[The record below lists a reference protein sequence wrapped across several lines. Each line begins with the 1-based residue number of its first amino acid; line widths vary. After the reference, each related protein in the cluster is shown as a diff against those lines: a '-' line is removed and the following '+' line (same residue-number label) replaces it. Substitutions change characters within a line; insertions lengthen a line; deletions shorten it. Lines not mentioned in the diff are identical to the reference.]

1 MKKLF
6 AFLTFITLTS
16 CNMSSNPPET
26 SLEETISAEDSTYNI
41 QVDESLVTWTG
52 TELSSKIHY
61 GTINFLSGNFE
72 VLEGLISNGEFIVDM
87 TSIINQDLPEERR
100 SILENHLKSEDFFFV
115 EAYPTAKII
124 ISESE
129 IIAEG
134 KWLVTGKLT
143 IKAFTHPIQFE
154 MLNSQEGWK
163 ANLVFDRSKYEVKFR
178 SGSFFENL
186 GDKLIYD
193 EIELA
198 INLKTL

>member
-1 MKKLF
+1 M
-6 AFLTFITLTS
+6 
-16 CNMSSNPPET
+16 NSNPPET
-26 SLEETISAEDSTYNI
+26 SIKETISAEDSIYNI

-115 EAYPTAKII
+115 EAYPTAKIL
-124 ISESE
+124 ISGSE
-129 IIAEG
+129 IISEG
-134 KWLVTGKLT
+134 KWLVTGELT
-143 IKAFTHPIQFE
+143 IKTFTHPIQFE

-163 ANLVFDRSKYEVKFR
+163 ADLVFDRSKYEVKFR